1 MNKHAFMI
9 MAHGDQILLEKL
21 LQCLDDERN
30 DIYLHIDAKSN
41 LLDTNR
47 LRSQVKKS
55 QLHIYS
61 KIKCYWG
68 DVSLIKCEL
77 YLLEMA
83 TAVSHQY
90 YHLISG
96 ADFPLKSMDEIHSF
110 FDRNSGKEFIFF
122 SGNKMDEKHKDWYLK
137 YHLLQKYY
145 RSSKVELINDFLY
158 IMEKILIKLQGLV
171 KIKRRKFF
179 KEYYKGSQW
188 FSITEAFAKYIL
200 TFHNIL
206 KSDFRLTFASDEMIL
221 PTLVMN
227 SSFKDNLYIKRFDN
241 SMEQN
246 LRYIIFK
253 EGIPKTLDLEDYDA
267 MISSGCIFGRKFSG
281 KHMDVIDMISD
292 HIMCKVE

>member
-1 MNKHAFMI
+1 
-9 MAHGDQILLEKL
+9 
-21 LQCLDDERN
+21 
-30 DIYLHIDAKSN
+30 
-41 LLDTNR
+41 
-47 LRSQVKKS
+47 
-55 QLHIYS
+55 
-61 KIKCYWG
+61 
-68 DVSLIKCEL
+68 
-77 YLLEMA
+77 
-83 TAVSHQY
+83 
-90 YHLISG
+90 
-96 ADFPLKSMDEIHSF
+96 
-110 FDRNSGKEFIFF
+110 
-122 SGNKMDEKHKDWYLK
+122 
-137 YHLLQKYY
+137 
-145 RSSKVELINDFLY
+145 
-158 IMEKILIKLQGLV
+158 MEKILIKLQGLV